1 MDRGAWWVIVHRVT
15 ALNITEQ
22 LDNSSKVESEWQV
35 LATLIPRFLSVCSNR
50 SVDLSY
56 AVFYVIIIFKFYSLS
71 LFLIPAR
78 KTPYA
83 LPSPTHSPSSGFF
96 HPLT

>member
-15 ALNITEQ
+15 ALDITEQ
-22 LDNSSKVESEWQV
+22 LDNNSKVESEWQV
-35 LATLIPRFLSVCSNR
+35 LATLIPIPHFLSVCDNR

-56 AVFYVIIIFKFYSLS
+56 AVFYVIISFMFYCLS

-96 HPLT
+96 TP